1 MKTPT
6 VVINKR
12 LFCSIGDWDIGKGAS
27 VKLNIVSKP
36 LALFLRTQYLLD
48 RNCLIGDIEC
58 LFSLTDEDF
67 EQMNEKEWW
76 ES

>member
-6 VVINKR
+6 VVVNKR
-12 LFCSIGDWDIGKGAS
+12 LFCPIGDWDIGKGAS
-27 VKLNIVSKP
+27 VKLNVVSKP
-36 LALFLRTQYLLD
+36 LALFLRARYLKD
-48 RNCLIGDIEC
+48 KTCLIGNIDY

-67 EQMNEKEWW
+67 EKMDEKERW